1 MTYDLEFDIAPE
13 LYARA
18 VTRPIDG
25 RPSGRVVIV
34 RNVAAV
40 LLGSLSVTFFTL
52 AFFDLSYLAAVL
64 MGAVLGAALVLAVW
78 WRQHRMLVKLHGT
91 YNDTGGR
98 HRMQIDAE
106 RIIASRPYIQ
116 SRIEWPFVRKIRQID
131 GAVLIE
137 LPTARLIIPT
147 TALGESGDAFA
158 ARLDAW
164 RTA

>member
-18 VTRPIDG
+18 VTQPIDG
-25 RPSGRVVIV
+25 RPTGRAVIA
-34 RNVAAV
+34 RNVAAA
-40 LLGSLSVTFFTL
+40 LLGSLSVTLFTL
-52 AFFDLSYLAAVL
+52 AVFDLSQLPAVL
-64 MGAVLGAALVLAVW
+64 MGAVLGATLVLAVW
-78 WRQHRMLVKLHGT
+78 WRQHRTLVKLHGT

-98 HRMQIDAE
+98 HRMQIDAD

-116 SRIEWPFVRKIRQID
+116 SRIEWPFVRQVRQIE

-147 TALGESGDAFA
+147 AALGESGDAFA
-158 ARLDAW
+158 AQLNAW